1 MVTLGKFLKPVGLRG
16 EVEILPLS
24 FYLDRYLELRTVYV
38 EGEPKVVESA
48 QIRGRRVVLKLEGID
63 DPRQVLFS
71 LQGREFQIPDEERW
85 ELQEDQF
92 YIDDLVGC
100 EVWDS
105 REGKIGVVASILPA
119 GNDLLSVR
127 REGGKEVL
135 IPFVKEFCVHVD
147 REKRRIDTVLPSDLL
162 DLS

>member
-1 MVTLGKFLKPVGLRG
+1 MGLRG

-71 LQGREFQIPDEERW
+71 LQGREFQSPDEERW

>member
-24 FYLDRYLELRTVYV
+24 FFLDRYLELRTVYV

-105 REGKIGVVASILPA
+105 RE
-119 GNDLLSVR
+119 
-127 REGGKEVL
+127 
-135 IPFVKEFCVHVD
+135 
-147 REKRRIDTVLPSDLL
+147 
-162 DLS
+162 

>member
-1 MVTLGKFLKPVGLRG
+1 MGLRG

-24 FYLDRYLELRTVYV
+24 FFLDRYLELRTVYV

-48 QIRGRRVVLKLEGID
+48 QIRGRRVVLKLVGID
-63 DPRQVLFS
+63 DPRPVLFS

-85 ELQEDQF
+85 KLQEDQF

>member
-1 MVTLGKFLKPVGLRG
+1 MGLRG

-24 FYLDRYLELRTVYV
+24 FFLDRYLELRTVYV

-147 REKRRIDTVLPSDLL
+147 REKRRIDTVLPPDLL

>member
-1 MVTLGKFLKPVGLRG
+1 MGLRG

-24 FYLDRYLELRTVYV
+24 FFLDRYLELRTVYV
-38 EGEPKVVESA
+38 EGESKVVESA
-48 QIRGRRVVLKLEGID
+48 QIRGRRVVMKIKGID
-63 DPRQVLFS
+63 DPRQVIFS
-71 LQGREFQIPDEERW
+71 LQGREFQIPEEERW
-85 ELQEDQF
+85 ELGDDQF
-92 YIDDLVGC
+92 YVDDLVGC

-147 REKRRIDTVLPSDLL
+147 REKRRIDTVLPPDLL

>member
-1 MVTLGKFLKPVGLRG
+1 MGLRG

-48 QIRGRRVVLKLEGID
+48 QIRGRRVVMKIKGID
-63 DPRQVLFS
+63 DPRQVIFS
-71 LQGREFQIPDEERW
+71 LQGREFQIPEEERW
-85 ELQEDQF
+85 ELGDDQF
-92 YIDDLVGC
+92 YVDDLVGC

-147 REKRRIDTVLPSDLL
+147 REKRRIDTVLPPDLL

>member
-1 MVTLGKFLKPVGLRG
+1 MGLRG

-147 REKRRIDTVLPSDLL
+147 REKRRIDTVLPPDLL